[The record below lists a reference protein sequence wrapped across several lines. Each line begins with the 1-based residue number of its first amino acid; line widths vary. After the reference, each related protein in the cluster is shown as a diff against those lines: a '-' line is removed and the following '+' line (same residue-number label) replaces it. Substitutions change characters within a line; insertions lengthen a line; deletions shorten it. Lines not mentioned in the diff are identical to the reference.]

1 MPSKRPANQWPSP
14 EPLRIRRSMS
24 RSYLYS
30 LIVMAVLPV
39 FVLAS
44 LWIADLQREFEQR
57 SEAWR
62 RTYVET
68 QKKTLMRQVG
78 DVLDNLAFES
88 ASIETAQRLQLKLEV
103 DNSIAQLDSLLREKG
118 VVRSREQLLARAR
131 DLLAPLR
138 FGGGSDH
145 FFIHTLAGTAVLMPA
160 YPQWQGQDISDR
172 RDANGV
178 DFVARLKALARAGG
192 EGYLEVWYAA
202 LPGRVGPD
210 SSRPA
215 PLATIGNAYLTTQ
228 YIRYYAPLDIYVG
241 AVGYMDDMLVAVQRE
256 ELARL
261 ASAAADESILT
272 VIDHHG
278 SILLDRRRLAGSID
292 SPAPVDAAYW
302 QQLRSAD
309 PPGGFLR
316 SERTRANSDKPA
328 PVLVVVRDYPGW
340 KWRVAATFFLD
351 NLELDIAGQRAAL
364 QQRIERR
371 IAQIGITVL
380 ALIAVAA
387 LIALRLAQRTREAM
401 RRFESFFTAASASS
415 STIDIARLPFI
426 EFEQL
431 AVDANRMIEQRTRIE
446 TELRQSEQRFEMALN
461 ASGSH
466 LWDMNLVD
474 YSIVM
479 NGSLN
484 RQLGYPETSALFD
497 AGQWQ
502 DLVHPDDLNAV
513 MASMGQLLVPAGQYG
528 IEFRAR
534 HSDGTYRWML
544 ARGAAVE
551 FDAIGNPTRAL
562 GTIIE
567 ITDRKR
573 MEQELVA
580 ARIAA
585 EDANHAK
592 SQFLSSISHELR
604 TPLNGVLGYAQILLR
619 DQSISAE
626 HRHNLRAIESCG
638 QHLLTL
644 INDVLDLAKIES
656 GRIDIDEQPCDLYE
670 LLDNV
675 GNIVRERV
683 ESKGLAYRLEIAR
696 AVPAVIRTDAVKLR
710 QILVNLLGNAVKFT
724 ARGSVTL
731 RVAVGRHGSELLF
744 AVEDTGVGIA
754 EEKQREIF
762 FPFHQ
767 VGQVAGGTGLGL
779 PISQRLCEAMGGQ
792 LRVRSAMGAGSCFS
806 FNLPMKISARALM
819 PAAPHA
825 ENRFIDTAGQALTV
839 MVADDNQINRQVL
852 AGMLRAS
859 GIAIV
864 EAENGQEALDQ
875 LHACARKGRPLP
887 LVLMDVRM
895 PVMDGFTATRAIKAD
910 PILRDT
916 VVIAVS
922 ASVFPD
928 VVTRMR
934 EEGCDDF
941 VSKPV
946 RIGVLLEVVA
956 KYLRLPLRA
965 VAEPQVAARAA
976 RLPSTLLQNLRA
988 ALAVGDIE
996 TLRAA
1001 LPTLRTTPELDT
1013 WVREFEQRLDHFDI
1027 EAVRELLTEA
1037 AAH

>member
-1 MPSKRPANQWPSP
+1 
-14 EPLRIRRSMS
+14 MS

-44 LWIADLQREFEQR
+44 LWIADLRREFEQR

-68 QKKTLMRQVG
+68 QKQMLMRQVG

-103 DNSIAQLDSLLREKG
+103 DNGIAQLDSLLREKG
-118 VVRSREQLLARAR
+118 VSRSRQQLLARAR

-145 FFIHTLAGTAVLMPA
+145 FFIHSLDGTAILMPA
-160 YPQWQGQDISDR
+160 YPKWQGQDVSDR

-202 LPGRVGPD
+202 LPGRTDPGAG
-210 SSRPA
+210 RA
-215 PLATIGNAYLTTQ
+215 PQSAAGNAYLTTQ

-261 ASAAADESILT
+261 ASGAGDESILT
-272 VIDHHG
+272 VIDRNG
-278 SILLDRRRLAGSID
+278 SILLDRRRLAGSIEL
-292 SPAPVDAAYW
+292 PAAADAGYW
-302 QQLRSAD
+302 ERLRSAD
-309 PPGGFLR
+309 PPEGFLR
-316 SERTRANSDKPA
+316 SERTRSATGQPT

-340 KWRVAATFFLD
+340 QWRVAATFFLD

-380 ALIAVAA
+380 ALIGAA
-387 LIALRLAQRTREAM
+387 AFIALRLARRTRGAM
-401 RRFESFFTAASASS
+401 QRFEDFFTAASGSGSA
-415 STIDIARLPFI
+415 IDIERLPFS

-431 AVDANRMIEQRTRIE
+431 AFEANRMIEQRSRIE
-446 TELRQSEQRFEMALN
+446 SELRRSEQRFEMALN

-474 YSIVM
+474 YSVVM

-484 RQLGYPETSALFD
+484 RQLGYLDISSLFD
-497 AGQWQ
+497 ASQWQ
-502 DLVHPDDLNAV
+502 RIVHPDDIEAV

-534 HSDGTYRWML
+534 DSAGTYHWML

-551 FDAIGNPTRAL
+551 FDAAGNPTRAL

-573 MEQELVA
+573 MEQDLVA

-619 DQSISAE
+619 DRNISAE

-683 ESKGLAYRLEIAR
+683 ESKGLAYRLDIAR
-696 AVPAVIRTDAVKLR
+696 SVPAVIRTDAVKLR

-731 RVAVGRHGSELLF
+731 RVVVDRHGSELLF
-744 AVEDTGVGIA
+744 EVEDTGVGIA
-754 EEKQREIF
+754 EEKQHEIF

-779 PISQRLCEAMGGQ
+779 PISQRLCEAMGGRM
-792 LRVRSAMGAGSCFS
+792 RVRSSVGVGSCFS
-806 FNLPMKISARALM
+806 FNLPMKISARAFM
-819 PAAPHA
+819 PTEPHA
-825 ENRFIDTAGQALTV
+825 ENRLIDTEGRAWTV

-864 EAENGQEALDQ
+864 EAEHGQDALDQ
-875 LHACARKGRPLP
+875 LHARARAGRPLP

-895 PVMDGFTATRAIKAD
+895 PVMDGFAATRAIKAD
-910 PILRDT
+910 PLLRDT

-946 RIGVLLEVVA
+946 RIGVLLEMVA
-956 KYLRLPLRA
+956 KYLRLPLRMA
-965 VAEPQVAARAA
+965 AEPQTAAMGA
-976 RLPSTLLQNLRA
+976 RLPSELLQNLRA

-1001 LPTLRTTPELDT
+1001 LPALRDAPELDA

-1027 EAVRELLTEA
+1027 EAVGELLTEA

>member
-1 MPSKRPANQWPSP
+1 
-14 EPLRIRRSMS
+14 
-24 RSYLYS
+24 
-30 LIVMAVLPV
+30 MAVLPA
-39 FVLAS
+39 FVLAT
-44 LWIADLQREFEQR
+44 LWIADLRREFEQR
-57 SEAWR
+57 SETWR
-62 RTYVET
+62 RTYVEA
-68 QKKTLMRQVG
+68 QKQALTRQVR
-78 DVLDNLAFES
+78 DVLENLAFES
-88 ASIETAQRLQLKLEV
+88 ASIESAQRLQLKLEV
-103 DNSIAQLDSLLREKG
+103 DNGIAQLDSLLREQG
-118 VVRSREQLLARAR
+118 AVRTREQQLARAR

-138 FGGGSDH
+138 FGGGRDH
-145 FFIHTLAGTAVLMPA
+145 FFIHSMAGTAVLMPA
-160 YPQWQGQDISDR
+160 YPEWQGRDISDR

-178 DFVARLKALARAGG
+178 DFVARLQALARAGG

-202 LPGRVGPD
+202 LPGTVGAGAA
-210 SSRPA
+210 RPSTRA
-215 PLATIGNAYLTTQ
+215 VAGNAWLTTQ
-228 YIRYYAPLDIYVG
+228 YIRYYEPLDIYVG

-261 ASAAADESILT
+261 ASAADDNSILT
-272 VIDHHG
+272 VFDQHG
-278 SILLDRRRLAGSID
+278 AIMLDRRRLAGAID
-292 SPAPVDAAYW
+292 PPLPADAAYW
-302 QQLRSAD
+302 QQLRGAPS
-309 PPGGFLR
+309 PGGFLR
-316 SERTRANSDKPA
+316 SERTRPKTGQPV
-328 PVLVVVRDYPGW
+328 PVLVVIQDYPGW
-340 KWRVAATFFLD
+340 QWRVAATFFLD

-387 LIALRLAQRTREAM
+387 LIALRLARRTRQAVQ
-401 RRFESFFTAASASS
+401 RFEDFFSAASASS
-415 STIDIARLPFI
+415 SAIDIERLPFS

-431 AVDANRMIEQRTRIE
+431 AVDANRMIEQRGRIE
-446 TELRQSEQRFEMALN
+446 SELRQSEQRFEMALN

-484 RQLGYPETSALFD
+484 RQLGYTQTSTLID

-502 DLVHPDDLNAV
+502 AMVHPDDLEEIMV
-513 MASMGQLLVPAGQYG
+513 SMGQLLVPAGQYG

-534 HSDGTYRWML
+534 DSTGTYHWML

-551 FDAIGNPTRAL
+551 FDAAGNPTRAL

-619 DQSISAE
+619 DRGISAE

-683 ESKGLAYRLEIAR
+683 ESKGLEYRLEISR
-696 AVPAVIRTDAVKLR
+696 AVPAAIRTDAVKLR
-710 QILVNLLGNAVKFT
+710 QILVNLLGNGVKFT

-731 RVAVGRHGSELLF
+731 RVAVSKYGSELLF
-744 AVEDTGVGIA
+744 EVEDTGVGIP

-767 VGQVAGGTGLGL
+767 VGHVAGGTGLGL

-792 LRVRSAMGAGSCFS
+792 LQVRSSVGVGSCFS
-806 FNLPMKISARALM
+806 FNLPMKISTRALV

-825 ENRFIDTAGQALTV
+825 EHRLIDTEGHVLTV
-839 MVADDNQINRQVL
+839 MVADDNQINRHVL

-864 EAENGQEALDQ
+864 EVENGQEALDQ
-875 LHACARKGRPLP
+875 LRTRAEAGWPLP

-910 PILRDT
+910 PLLRDT

-928 VVTRMR
+928 VVSRMR

-941 VSKPV
+941 ISKPV
-946 RIGVLLEVVA
+946 RIGELLEVVA
-956 KYLRLPLRA
+956 KYLHLPLRA
-965 VAEPQVAARAA
+965 AAEPQSQPAAATA
-976 RLPSTLLQNLRA
+976 QLPAQLLQQLHA

-996 TLRAA
+996 TLRSA
-1001 LPTLRTTPELDT
+1001 LPKLRGRPELAD
-1013 WVREFEQRLDHFDI
+1013 WVRKFEQRLDHFDI
-1027 EAVRELLTEA
+1027 EAVRELLAEA